1 LGSDQNLTFFSLGW
15 DIIDGAAV
23 RDFIHESDLARGQ
36 AAVLDTATRVNSP
49 KGFLAINL
57 STGNG
62 QTVKEVVV
70 AMEHVIGRE
79 ILKRMT
85 GRREGDV
92 GVCIAETSTATRI
105 LVWKA

>member
-1 LGSDQNLTFFSLGW
+1 LGSDQNLDW

-36 AAVLDTATRVNSP
+36 AAVLDTATWVNSP

-62 QTVKEVVV
+62 
-70 AMEHVIGRE
+70 
-79 ILKRMT
+79 
-85 GRREGDV
+85 
-92 GVCIAETSTATRI
+92 
-105 LVWKA
+105 